1 MKSVQSPSSVLQ
13 LRRCDPR
20 RRRGSL
26 HQAPGRAG
34 HRASHAHPRS
44 LGGSWARSNGS
55 PGMPA
60 ARGIC
65 HPPHHLIWLRIEP
78 NATARS
84 QKPKA
89 FSAIFSKASP
99 CATPQAAAR
108 RLASALSRARRRAPR
123 AASRSHCSPGRSA
136 SASGHSSAVAWSE
149 MSSERFS
156 SKAEAYQTPRR
167 GARTSL
173 HTFFCACRAAKRPH
187 SRP

>member
-1 MKSVQSPSSVLQ
+1 MIVFACLCDRAYSVRQCMKSVQSPSSVLQ

-78 NATARS
+78 TMPRRAPKSRRRS
-84 QKPKA
+84 VP
-89 FSAIFSKASP
+89 SSP
-99 CATPQAAAR
+99 RPRHAPRPRPPPGAWPRLSAAR
-108 RLASALSRARRRAPR
+108 AAVRPAPR
-123 AASRSHCSPGRSA
+123 AAHTAALGGAPA
-136 SASGHSSAVAWSE
+136 
-149 MSSERFS
+149 
-156 SKAEAYQTPRR
+156 PRGTAQPSR
-167 GARTSL
+167 GA
-173 HTFFCACRAAKRPH
+173 K
-187 SRP
+187 